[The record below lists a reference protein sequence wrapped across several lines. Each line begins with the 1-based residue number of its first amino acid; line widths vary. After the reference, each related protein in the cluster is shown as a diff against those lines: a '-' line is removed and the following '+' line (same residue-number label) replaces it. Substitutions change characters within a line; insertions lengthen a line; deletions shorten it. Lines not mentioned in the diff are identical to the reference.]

1 MSIHFTPSTPTI
13 SDLTLHLQMAK
24 PVAGPEQ
31 TEIRSTFF
39 PAEWFPQSGVQL
51 TWPHAATDWA
61 PLLAEVDDCF
71 IRIALEILVRNE
83 LLLIVTPEP
92 DRIKSLF
99 HERIPSRL
107 LPHVRY
113 FECPTNDTWARDHGF
128 LTLMTESGP
137 RLLDFQFNG
146 WGNKFPADLDNAI
159 NQQIVNGKS
168 SNCKLHGTYESHLDF
183 VFEGG
188 SIESD
193 GRGTLM
199 TTSACLL
206 SPNRNPGLTQQQI
219 EERLLRWFHAERVLW
234 LDHGYLA
241 GDDTDSHI
249 DTLARFCPG
258 GTIAYVQCT
267 DPSDEHYESLH
278 LMEKQLSS
286 LTSNL
291 STINHKPSS
300 FNPPLGPSGRSTLGE
315 PSARPIGTLDPSR
328 TLNPQPSPTGGPQG
342 AFQLLPLPMPSPIYD
357 PDDGHRL
364 PATYANF
371 LIING
376 AVLMPTYGQPDND
389 DLARRQLQKAFPK
402 YDIVPIDCRVLIRQ
416 HGSLHCSTMQFP
428 VGVLV

>member
-1 MSIHFTPSTPTI
+1 MAIHFTPSTPTI
-13 SDLTLHLQMAK
+13 SDLTLHLQMPEA
-24 PVAGPEQ
+24 PGPEQ

-61 PLLAEVDDCF
+61 YLLDEVDDCF

-83 LLLIVTPEP
+83 HLLIVTPEP
-92 DRIKSLF
+92 DRIKALF

-107 LPHVRY
+107 LTHVRY

-128 LTLMTESGP
+128 LTLMTEGGP
-137 RLLDFQFNG
+137 RLLDFCFNG
-146 WGNKFPADLDNAI
+146 WGGKFPADLDNAI
-159 NQQIVNGKS
+159 NAQMVNSQLSDCPIVKGF
-168 SNCKLHGTYESHLDF
+168 YEPHLDF

-199 TTSACLL
+199 TTSECLL
-206 SPNRNPGLTQQQI
+206 SPNRNPDLNRQQI
-219 EERLLRWFHAERVLW
+219 EERLLRYFHAERVLW

-249 DTLARFCPG
+249 DTLARFCPNG
-258 GTIAYVQCT
+258 SIAYVQCT
-267 DPSDEHYESLH
+267 DKSDEHYPSLKA
-278 LMEKQLSS
+278 MEQQLQSLAAPQSTSS
-286 LTSNL
+286 GV
-291 STINHKPSS
+291 P
-300 FNPPLGPSGRSTLGE
+300 
-315 PSARPIGTLDPSR
+315 AA
-328 TLNPQPSPTGGPQG
+328 G
-342 AFQLLPLPMPSPIYD
+342 AHTYQLIPLPLPAPIYD
-357 PDDGHRL
+357 LEDGHRL

-371 LIING
+371 LVING
-376 AVLMPTYGQPDND
+376 AVLMPTYGQPTHDE
-389 DLARRQLQKAFPK
+389 LARTQLQKAFPK

-428 VGVLV
+428 VGVLS

>member
-92 DRIKSLF
+92 DRIKGLF

-146 WGNKFPADLDNAI
+146 WGNKFPAELDNAI

-168 SNCKLHGTYESHLDF
+168 SNCKLHGIYESHLDF

-267 DPSDEHYESLH
+267 DPSDEHYEALH
-278 LMEKQLSS
+278 LMEEQLSS

-300 FNPPLGPSGRSTLGE
+300 LTPQDLSTLNPPLGPTGRSTLGE
-315 PSARPIGTLDPSR
+315 PSTI
-328 TLNPQPSPTGGPQG
+328 NPQPSPTGGPQG

-376 AVLMPTYGQPDND
+376 AVLMPTYGQPEND

>member
-92 DRIKSLF
+92 DRIKGLF
-99 HERIPSRL
+99 HERIPSCL

-146 WGNKFPADLDNAI
+146 WGNKFPSDLDNAI
-159 NQQIVNGKS
+159 NSQLSNCKS

-193 GRGTLM
+193 GRGTLL

-267 DPSDEHYESLH
+267 DPADEHYESLH
-278 LMEKQLSS
+278 LMEEQLSS
-286 LTSNL
+286 L
-291 STINHKPSS
+291 
-300 FNPPLGPSGRSTLGE
+300 RSTLVAPHLE
-315 PSARPIGTLDPSR
+315 NSHPSPI
-328 TLNPQPSPTGGPQG
+328 NPQPSPTGGPQG

-376 AVLMPTYGQPDND
+376 AVLMPTYCQPDND